1 MLENSRPGTDAQLL
15 PLIDA
20 ASTCDRLAAEPG
32 RNGHRRFNERQ
43 FAHMRYDIA
52 IIGGGVIGCA
62 IARAL
67 SRFHLKII
75 LLEKECEVGF
85 GTSKSNSGIIHAG
98 HNGATGTLKG
108 ELEWAGNRMWDT
120 LHEELDFG
128 FFRNGELM
136 VAMSDDQ
143 MPTLEHFRRQG
154 VERGVTG
161 LEIWDGD
168 RVRREEPALSPDIV
182 AALHAPTAGVVNPY
196 EVCFSLIEN
205 ACRNGVELLTDCRVE
220 AITRNGDGGFRL
232 ATSQRAI
239 DARFIVNA
247 AGLFSDEIA
256 RMAGAGD
263 FRIRPRKGEEYLLDK
278 RLKGMVKRT
287 IFPCPTPQSKGI
299 LVIPTYDGTLMIGP
313 TAGFIDDKNDRS
325 TSAAGSDEIFSA
337 VRRFAPGISER
348 DCIAEFAG
356 LRAVVDGDDFIIAP
370 SSQKGFIN
378 CAGIQSPGLTAAP
391 AIAERIIDILRDEGL
406 SMSPNAEYNPHVV
419 KRVRMATL
427 PLEEQMRLAAEDP
440 RLGRI
445 GCRCEQISE
454 REIIDAI
461 HAGAKTL
468 DGIKFRTRAGM
479 GRCQGGF
486 CSWRSMQLL
495 SAELKVPM
503 TAITKRGGN
512 TWIVCDRN
520 SDSVKE
526 GGDA

>member
-1 MLENSRPGTDAQLL
+1 
-15 PLIDA
+15 
-20 ASTCDRLAAEPG
+20 
-32 RNGHRRFNERQ
+32 
-43 FAHMRYDIA
+43 MRYDVA

-67 SRFHLKII
+67 SRFHLRTI
-75 LLEKECEVGF
+75 LIEKECEVGF

-108 ELEWAGNRMWDT
+108 ELEWAGNQMWDK
-120 LHEELDFG
+120 LHDELDFG
-128 FFRNGELM
+128 FHRNGELM
-136 VAMSDDQ
+136 VAMSDEQ
-143 MPTLEHFRRQG
+143 VPTLEHFLKQG
-154 VERGVTG
+154 VDRGVTG
-161 LEIWDGD
+161 LEIWDGA
-168 RVRREEPALSPDIV
+168 RVRREEPALSDDIV
-182 AALHAPTAGVVNPY
+182 AALAAPTAGVVNPY

-205 ACRNGVELLTDCRVE
+205 ACQNGVELLVDAPVH
-220 AITRNGDGGFRL
+220 AIRRDGDGDFDIVTPQRL
-232 ATSQRAI
+232 VH
-239 DARFIVNA
+239 ARFVVNA

-256 RMAGAGD
+256 RMAGAGG
-263 FRIRPRKGEEYLLDK
+263 FAIRPRKGEEYLLDK
-278 RLKGMVKRT
+278 RLKGLVTRT

-325 TSAAGSDEIFSA
+325 TSAAGSEEIFSA
-337 VRRFAPGISER
+337 VRRFVPGISER

-356 LRAVVDGDDFIIAP
+356 LRAVVEGDDFIIAP
-370 SSQKGFIN
+370 SQQKGFVN

-391 AIAERIIDILRDEGL
+391 AIAERIVSILRDEGL
-406 SMSPNAEYNPHVV
+406 DMVEDEAFEPRVV
-419 KRVRMATL
+419 KRVRFATL
-427 PLEEQMRLAAEDP
+427 PLDEQVRLAAEDH
-440 RLGRI
+440 RFGRI

-461 HAGAKTL
+461 HAGARTL

-495 SAELKVPM
+495 SSELGIPI
-503 TAITKRGGN
+503 TAVTKRGGN
-512 TWIVCDRN
+512 TWIVCERKAN
-520 SDSVKE
+520 SANE